1 MSTSPRRPKPER
13 PLTAE
18 PHRLP
23 RHPGLV
29 EEYPVEASEREG
41 DPLPLDRIFRNIVR

>member
-1 MSTSPRRPKPER
+1 MSTSPRRLKPER

-23 RHPGLV
+23 RHLGLV
-29 EEYPVEASEREG
+29 EEYPIEEREREG
-41 DPLPLDRIFRNIVR
+41 EPLPLDQIFRIL